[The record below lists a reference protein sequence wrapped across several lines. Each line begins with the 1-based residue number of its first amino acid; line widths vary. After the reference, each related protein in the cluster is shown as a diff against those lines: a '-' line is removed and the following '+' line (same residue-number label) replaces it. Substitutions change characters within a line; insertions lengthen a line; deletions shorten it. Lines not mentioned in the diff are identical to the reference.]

1 MKLSSLTAFGFYING
16 ALGSGK
22 YSDISIQE
30 VKSQL
35 ENHNLFNFL
44 EEKLGIDVDTSHFSN
59 DDKKEL
65 SEEWLDMSLAI
76 DESRKLCVD
85 KNGLALITAYILE
98 SLQRRFSKL
107 SK

>member
-1 MKLSSLTAFGFYING
+1 MKLSALTAFGFYING

-22 YSDISIQE
+22 YNDISIQE
-30 VKSQL
+30 IKTQL
-35 ENHNLFNFL
+35 ENHNLFSFL
-44 EEKLGIDVDTSHFSN
+44 EEKLGMDVDTSHFSSE
-59 DDKKEL
+59 DKEEV

-98 SLQRRFSKL
+98 SLRRRI
-107 SK
+107 